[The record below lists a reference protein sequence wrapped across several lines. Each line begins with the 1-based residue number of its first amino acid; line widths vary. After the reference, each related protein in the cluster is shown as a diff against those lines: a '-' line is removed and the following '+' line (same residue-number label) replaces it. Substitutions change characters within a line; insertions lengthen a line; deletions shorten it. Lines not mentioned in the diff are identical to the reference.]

1 MTPSVFEGLEAVDE
15 TTYCV
20 ELGANAEQSLT
31 KHWDSF
37 ITRDDFICL
46 ANAGINAVRILRS

>member
-1 MTPSVFEGLEAVDE
+1 MTPSVFDGLEAVDE

-20 ELGANAEQSLT
+20 ELGANAEQALK

-37 ITRDDFICL
+37 ITRDDFIWL
-46 ANAGINAVRILRS
+46 ANVGINAVRMLRS